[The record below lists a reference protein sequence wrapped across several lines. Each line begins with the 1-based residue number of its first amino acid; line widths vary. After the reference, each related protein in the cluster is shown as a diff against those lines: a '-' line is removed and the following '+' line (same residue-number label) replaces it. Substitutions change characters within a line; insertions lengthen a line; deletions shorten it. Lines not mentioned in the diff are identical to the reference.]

1 MERRELA
8 AWIAVVLI
16 VIGLPGAVLGYQ
28 YWFRLE
34 SAGQRVIDIQAYA
47 PEEGGFVPDAIRVAI
62 NEPVTLRFAAM
73 DVTHGVALG
82 PGLGI
87 DLGHVDAGKVKEI
100 SLTFDRPG
108 TYTYYCNTWCGPD
121 HWRMRGTIQV
131 IDPANPDLL
140 PTAQPDPVIAALI
153 AEGVDIDAQH
163 GAANDH
169 GDAPTLIIERPPSA
183 QRGAALLGSVTIP
196 PEMSDPAWQ
205 RSHPPTHALDLL
217 HQANRAVA
225 QADLLDVIA
234 YLWTAGTA
242 PETLAFAEALYNKN
256 CAACHGQ
263 TGQGDGP
270 VAETTAE
277 KPVAFADAA
286 YLFERRAD
294 VLYAKIRRGGM
305 GTDMPNFGTLFTAEE
320 TWALVEYL
328 WTLPQ
333 ARLPN
338 GANAPAYPAQTM
350 MSAHEEPS

>member
-1 MERRELA
+1 MERREVA
-8 AWIAVVLI
+8 AWVAVGLI
-16 VIGLPGAVLGYQ
+16 VIGLPSAVLGYQ
-28 YWFRLE
+28 HWLRLAAAE
-34 SAGQRVIDIQAYA
+34 QRVIDIQAYA
-47 PEEGGFVPDAIRVAI
+47 PERGGFAPDAIRVAV

-87 DLGHVDAGKVKEI
+87 DLGHVDPGKVKEI
-100 SLTFDRPG
+100 SLGFDRPG

-163 GAANDH
+163 DAGRRH
-169 GDAPTLIIERPPSA
+169 GDAPALIIERPPSA
-183 QRGAALLGSVTIP
+183 QRGATLFGNVTIP
-196 PEMSDPAWQ
+196 PEVSDPAWR
-205 RSHPPTHALDLL
+205 RSHPPAHVLELL
-217 HQANRAVA
+217 RQTNRQAP
-225 QADLLDVIA
+225 QADLIDVVA
-234 YLWTAGTA
+234 YLWTTDTA
-242 PETLAFAEALYNKN
+242 PETLAAAESLYNKN

-263 TGQGDGP
+263 TGGGDGP
-270 VAETTAE
+270 AAGTTAE

-286 YLFERRAD
+286 YLFERRSD

-305 GTDMPNFGTLFTAEE
+305 GTDMPNFGTLFTPEE

-328 WTLPQ
+328 WTLPVS
-333 ARLPN
+333 ALP
-338 GANAPAYPAQTM
+338 
-350 MSAHEEPS
+350 EPR

>member
-1 MERRELA
+1 MTMERREVV
-8 AWIAVVLI
+8 AWVAVVLI

-28 YWFRLE
+28 YWFRVE

-47 PEEGGFVPDAIRVAI
+47 PERGGFAPDAIRVAV

-87 DLGHVDAGKVKEI
+87 DLGHVDPGKVKEI

-108 TYTYYCNTWCGPD
+108 TYTYYCNTWCSPD

-131 IDPANPDLL
+131 IDPANPGFV
-140 PTAQPDPVIAALI
+140 PQAQPDPIIEALI

-163 GAANDH
+163 GAGSGH
-169 GDAPTLIIERPPSA
+169 GDAPALVIERPLSA

-196 PEMSDPAWQ
+196 PEVSDPAWQ
-205 RSHPPTHALDLL
+205 RSHPPAHALELL
-217 HQANRAVA
+217 GQANGQVG
-225 QADLLDVIA
+225 QADLLDVLA
-234 YLWTAGTA
+234 YLWTADAA
-242 PETLAFAEALYNKN
+242 PETLAVAESLYNKN

-263 TGQGDGP
+263 TGGGDGP
-270 VAETTAE
+270 AAGTTAE

-286 YLFERRAD
+286 YLFERRSD

-305 GTDMPNFGTLFTAEE
+305 GTDMPNFGTLFTPEE

-328 WTLPQ
+328 W
-333 ARLPN
+333 RLS
-338 GANAPAYPAQTM
+338 TDV
-350 MSAHEEPS
+350 SAERRETP